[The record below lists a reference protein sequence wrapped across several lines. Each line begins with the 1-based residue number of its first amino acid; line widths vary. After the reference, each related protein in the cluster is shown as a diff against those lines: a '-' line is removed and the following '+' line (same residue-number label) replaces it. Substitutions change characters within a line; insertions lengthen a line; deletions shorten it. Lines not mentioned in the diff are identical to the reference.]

1 MSGPQTI
8 REWQKAVWA
17 YAKEKGWHDLDPP
30 RTFSDLIATAH
41 SELSEAFEA
50 HREGHAVDE
59 EWVSKEGQPEGIP
72 VEFADVVLRILDTC
86 ECHGIDLQAVMERKH
101 AFNLERPF
109 RHGGKVV

>member
-1 MSGPQTI
+1 MSLECQ
-8 REWQKAVWA
+8 WQKAVHA
-17 YAKEKGWHDLDPP
+17 YAEEKGWHDLDPP

-41 SELSEAFEA
+41 TELSEAFEA
-50 HREGHAVDE
+50 HRE
-59 EWVSKEGQPEGIP
+59 WVSKKGQPEGIP

-101 AFNLERPF
+101 AFNLQRPY